1 MRFLKQAILA
11 AALGLQPLAAV
22 AATPAATLSAADRA
36 DLARVEQYL
45 DSIRTVAAHFMQS
58 SDGRIAQGSFYLER
72 PGKMRIQY
80 DPPDPLF
87 MVASGIFLSVYDPQ
101 LKQTTYLPIDST
113 PAYFLV
119 QDKVGFG
126 DNVTV
131 AKVEHGSDSLRVTLH
146 EKGHPDQGRIT
157 LVFSDKPLQLRKW
170 TVIDRNGKEIDV
182 ALLDAQFD
190 TKLDPNLFKFV
201 DPSPSPGAGGQR

>member
-1 MRFLKQAILA
+1 M
-11 AALGLQPLAAV
+11 
-22 AATPAATLSAADRA
+22 
-36 DLARVEQYL
+36 
-45 DSIRTVAAHFMQS
+45 
-58 SDGRIAQGSFYLER
+58 
-72 PGKMRIQY
+72 
-80 DPPDPLF
+80 
-87 MVASGIFLSVYDPQ
+87 
-101 LKQTTYLPIDST
+101 
-113 PAYFLV
+113 
-119 QDKVGFG
+119 
-126 DNVTV
+126 
-131 AKVEHGSDSLRVTLH
+131 TLH